1 MAFRIR
7 RSSAIAL
14 VLSAVLGCALHHP
27 VHAPPDVCWTS
38 GAPTDYIV
46 RDAANAL
53 IGSKGP
59 TWDRMRAL
67 AAVPLVVDSIRARS
81 RVLSE
86 QTTCAR
92 LWLALD
98 RDDRG
103 ARIAVVQIGE
113 TYWVRS
119 GDGMRAFD
127 NKFHQ
132 VAAFADL

>member
-1 MAFRIR
+1 
-7 RSSAIAL
+7 
-14 VLSAVLGCALHHP
+14 
-27 VHAPPDVCWTS
+27 
-38 GAPTDYIV
+38 
-46 RDAANAL
+46 
-53 IGSKGP
+53 
-59 TWDRMRAL
+59 MRAL